1 MLMFATIFFYRLF
14 YDNKYFIS
22 ISDYVEKYKLM
33 QVVIYRLNKLVMNMY
48 SNLNEL
54 NKYYNYNNIP
64 NINT

>member
-1 MLMFATIFFYRLF
+1 MFATIFFYRLF